1 MSMKKIIGLTGGI
14 ATGKSTVSQILKNLG
29 AIIIDAD
36 TVARQVAEKGEP
48 VLQEIQRVFGTEM
61 ILKDGTLDRKKLGA
75 LVFNN
80 HQAMQQLNEMIH
92 PKIIEEIKKALNW
105 YKNNRKNYVI
115 IIDAALL
122 IELRLTEMVD
132 EVWVVAVSKEIQKKR
147 LMKRNDLTEGA
158 AINRI
163 EMQMSIEEKMTHAD
177 QVIDNSGNQDDLK
190 KQVKVLWDQMK

>member
-1 MSMKKIIGLTGGI
+1 MKKIIGLTGGI